1 MNETNLMQWAIVGTL
16 AALPLFLL
24 WVGKLQDARE
34 ASATPDQIIVQAY
47 ADAFASIRGDGQ

>member
-1 MNETNLMQWAIVGTL
+1 MNETSLTQWAIVGTL

-47 ADAFASIRGDGQ
+47 ADAFASIRGE